1 MFRLALALLYVR
13 ATHEIRERANVTD
26 TGDDQ
31 SQPVY
36 IIIGL
41 LLANCEPIR
50 KEEKLYY
57 TLLKGGLIYPTTS
70 TGKHAANII

>member
-57 TLLKGGLIYPTTS
+57 TLLKGR
-70 TGKHAANII
+70 